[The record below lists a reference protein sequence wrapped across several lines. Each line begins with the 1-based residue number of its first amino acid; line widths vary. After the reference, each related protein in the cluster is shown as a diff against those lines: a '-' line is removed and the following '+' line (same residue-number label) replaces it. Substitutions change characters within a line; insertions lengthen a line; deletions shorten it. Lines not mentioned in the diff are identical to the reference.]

1 MADSIDS
8 FNEETQ
14 RERVKAGM
22 KGGPFFN
29 MPSLTPTLHFVEGAE
44 KEVTEKYQAG
54 NIPNIPLESPWFN
67 RRK

>member
-1 MADSIDS
+1 MADGIDS

-14 RERVKAGM
+14 RARVKAGM
-22 KGGPFFN
+22 KGGNFFN
-29 MPSLTPTLHFVEGAE
+29 SPSLTPSLHFVEGTE
-44 KEVTEKYQAG
+44 KEVMEKSQAG